1 MKHTI
6 KLLLSIL
13 LLLSVEL
20 IYARAGGGSFSGW
33 RGGFGS
39 SIILY
44 LLAPFVIIFLIVKLV
59 LIRIKK
65 NKAHKILDKIV
76 LEDQIWDIEYINQR
90 VSTVFFKVQ
99 EAWMKRN
106 QNISKN
112 YMSERIF
119 QKHKIQ
125 TDKLIEKGWINILK
139 DIRLI
144 QSTIISVKDFNND
157 NKDSFSALI
166 KAEMIDYHI
175 NEKSKQVVDG
185 IPYRAQK
192 FEEIWN
198 FIRIDNNWVL
208 DEIYNDLNARDII
221 ESKSYKEKSRS

>member
-1 MKHTI
+1 M
-6 KLLLSIL
+6 
-13 LLLSVEL
+13 
-20 IYARAGGGSFSGW
+20 
-33 RGGFGS
+33 
-39 SIILY
+39 
-44 LLAPFVIIFLIVKLV
+44 
-59 LIRIKK
+59 
-65 NKAHKILDKIV
+65 
-76 LEDQIWDIEYINQR
+76 
-90 VSTVFFKVQ
+90 FFKVQ

-119 QKHKIQ
+119 EKHKIQ
-125 TDKLIEKGWINILK
+125 TDNLIEKGWINILK

-144 QSTIISVKDFNND
+144 KSTIISVKDFNND

-198 FIRIDNNWVL
+198 FIQVCTKTSSICVNINYKL
-208 DEIYNDLNARDII
+208 DIYNRENHLPNWTSIQEFLLSEII
-221 ESKSYKEKSRS
+221 STCPRHQASHLRRRLVLYLEIPG